1 MINSKLKNYA
11 ISAAAIAAFACSAS
25 ASAVTLTNSAGS
37 FGNWGGFDWAE
48 NGSAIVD
55 GFNPA
60 SSTTSTFDL
69 TYFANAVSVSQSGGG
84 PIVGATIGLLL
95 GNYEYTIQA
104 MLNETSTCNTFA
116 GICTDA
122 AFAVNSGSFNIWY
135 DTNVNANLVTGAG
148 ITDGTL
154 LISGT
159 ITPTTAGGGF
169 DIIAGGNA
177 TLNALITYTNS
188 AFISPNLLSTV
199 AVTTLQIGAN
209 QTNYT
214 VPTSM
219 PGAAGGTQA
228 LPAGVIVLQADGNQ
242 SFTAAVPEPGTLA
255 LLGVA
260 MLGLGLSRRR
270 AS

>member
-48 NGSAIVD
+48 NGSAIVN
-55 GFNPA
+55 GFNPLSA
-60 SSTTSTFDL
+60 TTSTFDL
-69 TYFANAVSVSQSGGG
+69 TYFADAVSVSQSGGG
-84 PIVGATIGLLL
+84 SIVGATIPLLL

-116 GICTDA
+116 VICTDA
-122 AFAVNSGSFNIWY
+122 SFQVNSGSFNIWY
-135 DTNVNANLVTGAG
+135 DTANNANLVTGAG
-148 ITDGTL
+148 ITDGIL

-159 ITPTTAGGGF
+159 ILAQAGGGF
-169 DIIAGGNA
+169 NVISGGNA
-177 TLNALITYTNS
+177 TLNALITFTNS

-199 AVTTLQIGAN
+199 AATTLQIGAN

-228 LPAGVIVLQADGNQ
+228 LPAGAIVLQADGNQ
-242 SFTAAVPEPGTLA
+242 AFTAAVPEPGTLA
-255 LLGVA
+255 LLGIA
-260 MLGLGLSRRR
+260 MLGLGMSRRR

>member
-11 ISAAAIAAFACSAS
+11 ISAAAIAAFACSSA

-37 FGNWGGFDWAE
+37 FANWGGFDWAE
-48 NGSAIVD
+48 NGSAIVN
-55 GFNPA
+55 GFNPLSA
-60 SSTTSTFDL
+60 TTSTFDL
-69 TYFANAVSVSQSGGG
+69 TYFADAVSVSQSGGG
-84 PIVGATIGLLL
+84 SIVGATIGLLL

-104 MLNETSTCNTFA
+104 MLNETSTCNIFA
-116 GICTDA
+116 TICTDA
-122 AFAVNSGSFNIWY
+122 SFQVNSGSFNIWY
-135 DTNVNANLVTGAG
+135 DTANNANLVTGAG
-148 ITDGTL
+148 ITDGIL

-159 ITPTTAGGGF
+159 ILAQAGGGF
-169 DIIAGGNA
+169 NVISGGNA

-199 AVTTLQIGAN
+199 AATTLQVGAN

-228 LPAGVIVLQADGNQ
+228 LPAGAIVLQADGNQ
-242 SFTAAVPEPGTLA
+242 AFTAAVPEPGTLA
-255 LLGVA
+255 LLGIA
-260 MLGLGLSRRR
+260 MLGLGMSRRR